1 MWFLRRVGS
10 KYWFLKG
17 CVYVMAVICV
27 RERFILVLRAEGN
40 IHTAASDDKLYT
52 CANFSKHH
60 FS

>member
-1 MWFLRRVGS
+1 MRFLRRVGS

-52 CANFSKHH
+52 
-60 FS
+60 